1 MLRVAMIF
9 ISERNNWFYALNVA
23 VTGAPG
29 SIRLNMQES
38 CREHQNIITLRLLFC
53 DENSPKVKFAIET

>member
-1 MLRVAMIF
+1 MLRVTIIF
-9 ISERNNWFYALNVA
+9 ISERNNWFYALNVV

-53 DENSPKVKFAIET
+53 NEDSPKVKFTRET